1 MNTRIQCDVIIADD
15 KTPATE
21 PLDEQPT
28 SPPEGVD
35 VATVDG
41 PRVIYLAPTKAIGQ
55 QESDQ
60 GGLNT
65 VAILT
70 PRTLDAARGI
80 HADLIQA
87 SFQLADDQVAELTE
101 HARPS
106 LVS

>member
-1 MNTRIQCDVIIADD
+1 MSNRIQCDVVIADA
-15 KTPATE
+15 TPA
-21 PLDEQPT
+21 PASLNEQPDAAT
-28 SPPEGVD
+28 AGVD
-35 VATVDG
+35 IATIDG

-55 QESDQ
+55 HETEQ

-70 PRTLDAARGI
+70 PRSLDAARGI
-80 HADLIQA
+80 TADLIQA
-87 SFQLADDQVAELTE
+87 SFQLTDEQVTELTE